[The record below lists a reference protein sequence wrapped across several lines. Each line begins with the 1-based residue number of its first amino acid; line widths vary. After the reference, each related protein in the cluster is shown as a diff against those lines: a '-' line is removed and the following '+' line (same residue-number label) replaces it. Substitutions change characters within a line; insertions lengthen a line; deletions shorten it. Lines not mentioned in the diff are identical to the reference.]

1 MRIGVDVGG
10 TSTDAVLMAGGE
22 VLAGVKTA
30 TSPDVTGGVF
40 EALALLRRA
49 YRFTPGAVQAVV
61 IGTTHFMNAFVAG
74 RDLTRT
80 AVVRLGLPATSGLP
94 PLVDWPDRL
103 RERIDGGTYLCHGGH
118 DFDGR
123 PIADVDED
131 ELAAV
136 AADIARRGTE
146 AAAISSVFSF
156 ADTSMERR
164 VAGILTS
171 RLPYLKVSLSSEI
184 GRIGLLE
191 RENATAINASLSG
204 LANRIADALGA
215 ALESAGLTA
224 PLYVTQN
231 NGTLMDVE
239 LARRYPVATFAS
251 GPTNSLRGAA
261 FLSGLTDCVVM
272 DVGGTTTDIGV
283 LTGGFPQEAPAEVA
297 VAGIPTNFRM
307 PRLLCHEIGGG
318 SIVTPSRDP
327 DGAPRVGPGNVGGA
341 LTRRST
347 VFGGPDRTLT
357 DLGVAAGRL
366 RLGDATRLAD
376 EPRERAEATL
386 DTVTERL
393 LGSVHRLR
401 VSPAMPPVV
410 LVGGGAALLGGP
422 ATERVRVVRPPH
434 HTIANAIG
442 AATAEPGGEV
452 ERIFPMADG
461 ERDQVL
467 ERARGEATTRAVTAG
482 AVPASVRVVS
492 VEEAPIVYLPG
503 SATWVRVRT
512 LGALARDGVAP

>member
-22 VLAGVKTA
+22 VLAGVKA
-30 TSPDVTGGVF
+30 PTSPDVTGGVV
-40 EALALLRRA
+40 EALALLRGVH
-49 YRFTPGAVQAVV
+49 RFDPGAVQAVV
-61 IGTTHFMNAFVAG
+61 IGTTHFMNAFVEG

-80 AVVRLGLPATSGLP
+80 AVIRLGLPATSGLP
-94 PLVDWPDRL
+94 PLLDWPERL
-103 RERIDGGTYLCHGGH
+103 RARIDGGTYLCHGGH

-123 PIADVDED
+123 PIGDLDEEEIAGVAD
-131 ELAAV
+131 
-136 AADIARRGTE
+136 DIARRGTE

-156 ADTSMERR
+156 ADASMERR

-191 RENATAINASLSG
+191 RENATTINASLSG
-204 LANRIADALGA
+204 LAGRIADALGA
-215 ALESAGLTA
+215 ALASAGLRA

-239 LARRYPVATFAS
+239 PARRYPVATFAS

-272 DVGGTTTDIGV
+272 DVGGTTTDVGV
-283 LTGGFPQEAPAEVA
+283 LAGGFPQEAPAEVT

-318 SIVTPSRDP
+318 TIVTPPRRP
-327 DGAPRVGPGNVGGA
+327 DGEPAVGPGNVGDA
-341 LTRRST
+341 LTRRS
-347 VFGGPDRTLT
+347 VVYGGPDLTLT

-366 RLGDATRLAD
+366 RLGDPARLA
-376 EPRERAEATL
+376 EMPFAAATL
-386 DTVTERL
+386 DTVAARL

-401 VSPAMPPVV
+401 VTPAMPPVV
-410 LVGGGAALLGGP
+410 LVGGGAALLGDPG
-422 ATERVRVVRPPH
+422 TDDVRVVRPPH

-452 ERIFPMADG
+452 ERIFPLAAG
-461 ERDQVL
+461 GRDEVL
-467 ERARGEATTRAVTAG
+467 ERARSEATTRAVAAG

-512 LGALARDGVAP
+512 LGALARDGERA